1 MVTALFLILMLIVF
15 CKLLVFAVK
24 AAWGLTKILF
34 IVLFPIKMVVLLFA
48 GLIYLALPL
57 LVIAG
62 LFSLIVK
69 E

>member
-34 IVLFPIKMVVLLFA
+34 IVLFPIIMVVLLFA

>member
-1 MVTALFLILMLIVF
+1 MITALFLILMSIVF

-34 IVLFPIKMVVLLFA
+34 IVLFPIIMVVLLFA